1 MRVSLI
7 AVVFSLF
14 LLGAC
19 NPSSD
24 ADIGQGAEGAL
35 QVGAVEATDSLHRI
49 VSPADR
55 QLVFDGFRGRIDLQ
69 GRRGE
74 TADLTL
80 TTRGRGADSTAAR
93 AMRDDVQITETGTAD
108 TYTFEMT
115 TDRPAQSAVDV
126 AGTVPTGVS
135 LRILQESGQVNLRGV
150 RGDLVVRQRFGNVTI
165 RDAAGAVDV
174 STETGDL
181 AVAMDAVPRGARI
194 VLRTANGDVH
204 AAFPPDAPVQV
215 DAQTRSGEVRVQGL
229 TFRRERLTPVR
240 AGARYTAQIGTGGT
254 VVELRTE
261 NGIITLAAA
270 DTTSAAPS
278 VPDAPAPD
286 SLRPDTLATPQDTVE
301 TPSPQAPSDTAVVE
315 Q

>member
-7 AVVFSLF
+7 AVAFCFL

-24 ADIGQGAEGAL
+24 VDIGQGAEGAL

-55 QLVFDGFRGRIDLQ
+55 QVVLDGFRGHIDLQ

-115 TDRPAQSAVDV
+115 TNRPAQSAVDV

-204 AAFPPDAPVQV
+204 TAFPPDAPVQV

-301 TPSPQAPSDTAVVE
+301 APSPQAPSDTAVVE

>member
-7 AVVFSLF
+7 AVAFCFL

-55 QLVFDGFRGRIDLQ
+55 QLVLDGFRGRIDLQ

-115 TDRPAQSAVDV
+115 TNRPAQSTVDV

-270 DTTSAAPS
+270 DTTTDVPS
-278 VPDAPAPD
+278 PSDAPAPD

>member
-55 QLVFDGFRGRIDLQ
+55 QLVLDGFRGRIDLQ

-115 TDRPAQSAVDV
+115 TNRPAQSTVDV

-270 DTTSAAPS
+270 DTTTDVPS
-278 VPDAPAPD
+278 PSDAPAPD